1 METVFGVEHNV
12 SLAQECARAVLIFFY
27 GLALL
32 RLTGRR
38 TFAHWSALDV
48 LLSIIIGSNLS
59 RALTGSVPLAGTLL
73 ASALLVG
80 LHVTVRARRRTI
92 QTSFCHHRGQ
102 ARRSRQERLGGPSN
116 APAAHG
122 LRVRSDGGATQE
134 GHRGRAW
141 DQTHR
146 PRSQRRDHRHQSWCV
161 IAAFFRRGQRA
172 GFSRRTPLNLPVVF
186 CATNSPVV
194 LSRLV

>member
-80 LHVTVRARRRTI
+80 LHVMCAQGVARYKRLSAIIEGKPVDLGRNGSVDLQTRQRHMVSECDLMEALRKRGIEDVRGTKHIVLEASGEITVIKA
-92 QTSFCHHRGQ
+92 
-102 ARRSRQERLGGPSN
+102 
-116 APAAHG
+116 
-122 LRVRSDGGATQE
+122 GA
-134 GHRGRAW
+134 
-141 DQTHR
+141 
-146 PRSQRRDHRHQSWCV
+146 
-161 IAAFFRRGQRA
+161 
-172 GFSRRTPLNLPVVF
+172 
-186 CATNSPVV
+186 
-194 LSRLV
+194 